1 MDCSP
6 PGSSVLGISQAR
18 MLEWVAM
25 PSSIQ
30 GLFPTQGSNLH
41 LLCLLPWQLCSLPLP
56 HLGSPFF
63 EAGCWTIGQRELS
76 LRKLGEN
83 LRLGDGRPRSGVMH
97 TSFPCT
103 DGPGPLSYCGCSDPG
118 GEQGGDQQGLGPF
131 GESGALWCRPPG
143 RKEVLV
149 GHTGFPGASCMP
161 AEAGAEDRQMEPA
174 RAWLQTFSLVLP
186 K

>member
-1 MDCSP
+1 MPLLPVSRGKAEPLIASGMSSNLCVCVCVCVCVCACALSPSLGDPMDCSP

-83 LRLGDGRPRSGVMH
+83 LRLGDGRPRSGVMY

-131 GESGALWCRPPG
+131 GESGA
-143 RKEVLV
+143 
-149 GHTGFPGASCMP
+149 
-161 AEAGAEDRQMEPA
+161 
-174 RAWLQTFSLVLP
+174 
-186 K
+186 